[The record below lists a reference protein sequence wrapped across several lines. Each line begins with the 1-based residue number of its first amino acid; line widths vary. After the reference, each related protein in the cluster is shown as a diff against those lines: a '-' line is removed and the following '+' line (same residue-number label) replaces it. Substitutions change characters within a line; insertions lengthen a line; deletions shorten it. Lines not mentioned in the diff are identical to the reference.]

1 MPYVNNAPD
10 NFKEGSELS
19 SYDRSLRYND
29 YVMELLFR
37 ELTRRRIDV
46 LVYLSDHSDAV
57 SIGKGHDPRPGIYTR
72 EMTEIPMWVYLSDS
86 YRNKHPELVAALEKA
101 KDKVFTNDLL
111 FNLMLTLMGIHNRF
125 NEPRFDLLNEEYC
138 ISPKNARTL
147 YGSSPL
153 F

>member
-1 MPYVNNAPD
+1 MPSNNAPD

-37 ELTRRRIDV
+37 ELTKRRINV

-57 SIGKGHDPRPGIYTR
+57 STGKGHDPRPGIYTR
-72 EMTEIPMWVYLSDS
+72 EMTEISMWIYLSDS

-101 KDKVFTNDLL
+101 KDKVFPNDLL
-111 FNLMLTLMGIHNRF
+111 FNLMLMMGILNRF
-125 NEPRFDLLNEEYC
+125 NEPRFDLLNDEYC

-153 F
+153 L